1 MGRRYAFLSV
11 LQTVVQT
18 RPALGESVQM
28 LPLVAPL
35 VLLALSSAVPT
46 MGRKLSQRKGKN
58 KNKKHHWKIR
68 LRMSSY

>member
-46 MGRKLSQRKGKN
+46 MGKLSQRKGKN
-58 KNKKHHWKIR
+58 NGD
-68 LRMSSY
+68 